1 MIESIAFISS
11 KTTFDEYNIQL
22 VEHIQC
28 IIKTPIEQ
36 YKAFNIYNDNVSYMT
51 SQCVGNYRSFIIT
64 HHWNRFQIR

>member
-1 MIESIAFISS
+1 M
-11 KTTFDEYNIQL
+11 

-36 YKAFNIYNDNVSYMT
+36 FKAFNTYNDNVSYMT

-64 HHWNRFQIR
+64 HHWNRFQMR

>member
-1 MIESIAFISS
+1 M
-11 KTTFDEYNIQL
+11 

-64 HHWNRFQIR
+64 HHWNRFQMR